1 MKTYKVRM
9 VAMVECEV
17 EAESLEAAVEACD
30 LNQNDIQPLALC
42 EIYDVMEAEEMEEA
56 ETGAE

>member
-1 MKTYKVRM
+1 M

-42 EIYDVMEAEEMEEA
+42 EIYDVVEAEEMEEA